1 MISPPDSRAER
12 AFCRIKTMRPRT
24 PFVLTAITLLH
35 AAGCSSSI
43 EHREQATNQ
52 TTAGEVEPTAAVSPP
67 LWSELSKDK
76 KHQGKLVFSPQPT
89 EEEIRAFAASGG
101 KMVINSRTEAEFK
114 WIKFDPKQ
122 LVESLG
128 MTYVWIP
135 TSSGI
140 FTVDDARKFGEA
152 VEQADGPVL
161 AHCASG
167 SRSIM
172 QYVMYQHLEHGMDKN
187 DAIRI
192 GYDLGMW
199 DRGGR
204 VMEREL
210 MDMPDRVM
218 DGVDPA
224 KLRMYVDTLAGF
236 GTRHTLSDT
245 ESETRGIG
253 AARRWVK
260 AQFERNIE
268 GHGKSGDAEPHV
280 YFDSHTVQ
288 PDGRRIARTVDVV
301 NVICEIPGSSPE
313 SRDRLYYVLGHLD
326 SRATGALDAEAD
338 APGAND
344 DASGVSVMIE
354 LARVL
359 AKEPLEATVVLVAT
373 SGEEQGLFGARLHA
387 QAALD
392 AGKNIV
398 AVLNNDTVG
407 DPTGVLEGQDGSKE
421 IRVFSEGLPATMVSL
436 DESEISDAVR
446 WKRLYGT
453 ESDSISR
460 QLARYIADVADLH
473 KTTVQ
478 PRLIHR
484 PDRFLRGGDHTPF
497 NELGFAAI
505 RFCETYENYDH
516 QHQDV
521 RIENGVQYGD
531 LPEFVDENYLADVT
545 RLNALT
551 LVHLTNAPS
560 APDNARVIIA
570 ELTNDTTLRWD
581 ASPEPDVAG
590 YEIVWRETTS
600 PQWEKYE
607 DVGNVTEG
615 RVPLSK
621 DNYFFGVRAYDHDG
635 YRSLVSYPR
644 PARD

>member
-1 MISPPDSRAER
+1 MKTSSTIVLSQIALFLACSGTPLNARIALAEPTE
-12 AFCRIKTMRPRT
+12 A
-24 PFVLTAITLLH
+24 
-35 AAGCSSSI
+35 
-43 EHREQATNQ
+43 
-52 TTAGEVEPTAAVSPP
+52 VEPDAPKT
-67 LWSELSKDK
+67 WGEISEELT
-76 KHQGKLVFSPQPT
+76 HAGRITFSGQPT
-89 EEEIRAFAASGG
+89 EEELRAFAAAGG
-101 KMVINSRTEAEFK
+101 KVVINNRTQREMDRHT
-114 WIKFDPKQ
+114 FDERA

-128 MTYVWIP
+128 MVYVHTPSSSAIFDGSQAIALRDTLAN
-135 TSSGI
+135 TS
-140 FTVDDARKFGEA
+140 
-152 VEQADGPVL
+152 GPVL
-161 AHCASG
+161 MHCGSG
-167 SRSIM
+167 SRSATI
-172 QYVMYQHLEHGMDKN
+172 YGMYLIKDQGMNKN
-187 DAIRI
+187 DAISTAKE
-192 GYDLGMW
+192 LGMGTS
-199 DRGGR
+199 GGR
-204 VMEREL
+204 VIEREL

-218 DGVDPA
+218 DAVDPA
-224 KLRMYVDTLAGF
+224 NLRMYVDTLAGF

-245 ESETRGIG
+245 ESDTRGIG

-268 GHGKSGDAEPHV
+268 GHGKVGDARPRV
-280 YFDSHTVQ
+280 YFDAHAVQ
-288 PDGRRIARTVDVV
+288 PDGRRIPREVEVV
-301 NVICEIPGSSPE
+301 NVICEIPGSDPA
-313 SRDRLYYVLGHLD
+313 SRDRLFYVLGHLD
-326 SRATGALDAEAD
+326 SRASGALDAESD

-344 DASGVSVMIE
+344 DASGVALMIE

-359 AKEPLEATVVLVAT
+359 AKEPLDATVVLMAT

-387 QAALD
+387 QDALD

-421 IRVFSEGLPATMVSL
+421 IRVFSEGLPATMITM
-436 DESEISDAVR
+436 DESEIGNAVR

-516 QHQDV
+516 QHRDV
-521 RIENGVQYGD
+521 RIEDGKQFGD
-531 LPEFVDENYLADVT
+531 LPEYVDENYLADVT

-560 APDNARVIIA
+560 APENTRVIVA

-581 ASPEPDVAG
+581 ASPESDVAG
-590 YEIVWRETTS
+590 YEIVWRETS
-600 PQWEKYE
+600 SAQWEHVE

-615 RVPLSK
+615 TVPLSK
-621 DNYFFGVRAYDHDG
+621 DNWFFGVRAYDHEG
-635 YRSLVSYPR
+635 HRSLVSYPSA
-644 PARD
+644 ARE

>member
-1 MISPPDSRAER
+1 MTI
-12 AFCRIKTMRPRT
+12 
-24 PFVLTAITLLH
+24 LLVC
-35 AAGCSSSI
+35 AGCTTSP
-43 EHREQATNQ
+43 EHRD
-52 TTAGEVEPTAAVSPP
+52 TASSDAHAPP
-67 LWSELSKDK
+67 VAPWSEISNDK
-76 KHQGKLVFSPQPT
+76 PSTDRITFSGQPSA
-89 EEEIRAFAASGG
+89 ELIRSFAASGG
-101 KMVINSRTEAEFK
+101 KVVINNRTEPE
-114 WIKFDPKQ
+114 IKRVAFDEQ
-122 LVESLG
+122 ALVESLG
-128 MTYVWIP
+128 MTYVHTP
-135 TSSGI
+135 MSSAI
-140 FTVDDARKFGEA
+140 FSES
-152 VEQADGPVL
+152 QAAELSRTLETTTGPVL
-161 AHCASG
+161 MHCGSG
-167 SRSIM
+167 SRSATIYGLYLIKD
-172 QYVMYQHLEHGMDKN
+172 QGMNKK
-187 DAIRI
+187 DAINTAHE
-192 GYDLGMW
+192 LGMSPS
-199 DRGGR
+199 GGR
-204 VMEREL
+204 IIEREL
-210 MDMPDRVM
+210 LDMPDRVM
-218 DGVDPA
+218 DAVDPA
-224 KLRMYVDTLAGF
+224 QLRMYVDTLAGF

-245 ESETRGIG
+245 ESDTRGIG

-260 AQFERNIE
+260 AQFERNLE
-268 GHGKSGDAEPHV
+268 GHGKSGDAAPRV

-288 PDGRRIARTVDVV
+288 PDGRRIPRTVEVV
-301 NVICEIPGSSPE
+301 NVVCEIPGSDPV

-326 SRATGALDAEAD
+326 SRASGALDAESD

-344 DASGVSVMIE
+344 DASGVALMIE

-359 AKEPLEATVVLVAT
+359 ASEPIDATIVLMAT

-398 AVLNNDTVG
+398 GVLNNDTVG

-421 IRVFSEGLPATMVSL
+421 IRVFSEGLPASMIKIK
-436 DESEISDAVR
+436 DSEISDAVR

-521 RIENGVQYGD
+521 RIEQGTQYGD
-531 LPEFVDENYLADVT
+531 LPEYVDEHYLADVT

-560 APDNARVIIA
+560 APENTRVIVA

-581 ASPEPDVAG
+581 ASPESDVAG
-590 YEIVWRETTS
+590 YEIVWRETS
-600 PQWEKYE
+600 AAQWEE
-607 DVGNVTEG
+607 FLDVGNTTEG
-615 RVPLSK
+615 SVPLSK
-621 DNYFFGVRAYDHDG
+621 DNWFFGVQAYDKDG
-635 YRSLVSYPR
+635 YRSPVSYPR
-644 PARD
+644 PSRE

>member
-1 MISPPDSRAER
+1 MLCVGCTTTTNREIEPMGDTPTNGEVQGTEPLTPWTELRAEKTS
-12 AFCRIKTMRPRT
+12 AGRIT
-24 PFVLTAITLLH
+24 
-35 AAGCSSSI
+35 
-43 EHREQATNQ
+43 
-52 TTAGEVEPTAAVSPP
+52 
-67 LWSELSKDK
+67 
-76 KHQGKLVFSPQPT
+76 FSGQPT
-89 EEEIRAFAASGG
+89 EEEIRAFAAAGG
-101 KMVINSRTEAEFK
+101 KVVINNRTESELK
-114 WIKFDPKQ
+114 RIPFDEQ
-122 LVESLG
+122 ALVESLG
-128 MTYVWIP
+128 MTYVHTP
-135 TSSGI
+135 MSSAI
-140 FTVDDARKFGEA
+140 FDDTQSASLA
-152 VEQADGPVL
+152 QTLNSTTGPVL
-161 AHCASG
+161 MHCGSG
-167 SRSIM
+167 SRSATV
-172 QYVMYQHLEHGMDKN
+172 YGMYLIKDQGMNKN
-187 DAIRI
+187 DAIETAQQ
-192 GYDLGMW
+192 LGMW
-199 DRGGR
+199 QRGGR
-204 VMEREL
+204 IIEREL

-218 DGVDPA
+218 DAVDPA
-224 KLRMYVDTLAGF
+224 QLRMYVDTLAAF

-245 ESETRGIG
+245 ESDTRGIG

-268 GHGKSGDAEPHV
+268 GHGKTGDAAPRV
-280 YFDSHTVQ
+280 YFDSHTVE
-288 PDGRRIARTVDVV
+288 PDGRRIPRTVDVV
-301 NVICEIPGSSPE
+301 NVICEIPGSNPE

-326 SRATGALDAEAD
+326 SRASGALDAEAD

-344 DASGVSVMIE
+344 DASGVALMIE

-359 AKEPLEATVVLVAT
+359 AREPLEATVVLMAT
-373 SGEEQGLFGARLHA
+373 SGEEQGLFGARMHA
-387 QAALD
+387 QDALE

-421 IRVFSEGLPATMVSL
+421 IRVFSEGLPATMITL
-436 DESEISDAVR
+436 DDSEISNAVR

-497 NELGFAAI
+497 NELGYAAI

-521 RIENGVQYGD
+521 RIEDGVQYGD
-531 LPEFVDENYLADVT
+531 LPEYVDEHYLADVT

-560 APDNARVIIA
+560 APENTRVIVV

-581 ASPEPDVAG
+581 ASPESDVAG
-590 YEIVWRETTS
+590 YEIVWRETS
-600 PQWEKYE
+600 APQWEEAK

-615 RVPLSK
+615 TVPLSK
-621 DNYFFGVRAYDHDG
+621 DNYFFGVRAYDADG
-635 YRSLVSYPR
+635 YRSPVSYPR
-644 PARD
+644 AARE

>member
-1 MISPPDSRAER
+1 MNMNTPSRIFLASVLSTVALSCPFSLAGTASVLPESESQPEMAR
-12 AFCRIKTMRPRT
+12 EET
-24 PFVLTAITLLH
+24 PMTW
-35 AAGCSSSI
+35 
-43 EHREQATNQ
+43 E
-52 TTAGEVEPTAAVSPP
+52 
-67 LWSELSKDK
+67 ELSSEKSTRE
-76 KHQGKLVFSPQPT
+76 HIVFSAQPT
-89 EEEIRAFAASGG
+89 EEELRAFAAAGG
-101 KMVINSRTEAEFK
+101 QVVINSRTEKEFSR
-114 WIKFDPKQ
+114 IKFDPKEM
-122 LVESLG
+122 VESLG
-128 MTYVWIP
+128 LKYIWIP
-135 TSSGI
+135 TNSSI
-140 FTVDDARKFGEA
+140 FTLEDALKFGEA
-152 VEQADGPVL
+152 IEQHKGPIL

-167 SRSIM
+167 SRSILL
-172 QYVMYQHLEHGMDKN
+172 YATYQHLEKGMDKN
-187 DAIRI
+187 DAIEL

-218 DGVDPA
+218 DAVNPA
-224 KLRMYVDTLAGF
+224 NLRQYVDTLAGF

-245 ESETRGIG
+245 ESDNRGIG

-260 AQFERNIE
+260 TQFELNIA
-268 GHGKSGDAEPHV
+268 GHGKTGDATPKV
-280 YFDSHTVQ
+280 YFDAHTVH
-288 PDGRRIARTVDVV
+288 PDGRRIPRQVEVV
-301 NVICEIPGSSPE
+301 NVICEIPGSDPIA
-313 SRDRLYYVLGHLD
+313 RDRLYYVLGHLD
-326 SRATGALDAEAD
+326 SRATGALDAESD

-344 DASGVSVMIE
+344 DASGVALMIE

-359 AKEPLEATVVLVAT
+359 AKEPIGATVVLMAT

-387 QAALD
+387 QEALE

-398 AVLNNDTVG
+398 GVLNNDTVG
-407 DPTGVLEGQDGSKE
+407 DPTGVLENQDGSKE
-421 IRVFSEGLPATMVSL
+421 IRVFSEGLPATMIDL
-436 DESEISDAVR
+436 KDSEISDAVR

-473 KTTVQ
+473 KTVVQ

-497 NELGFAAI
+497 NQLGFAAI

-521 RIENGVQYGD
+521 RIEDGTQFGD

-560 APDNARVIIA
+560 APTNTRVMIA

-581 ASPEPDVAG
+581 SSPEADVAG

-600 PQWEKYE
+600 ASWDEYL
-607 DVGNVTEG
+607 DVGNMTEG
-615 RVPLSK
+615 TVPLSK
-621 DNYFFGVRAYDHDG
+621 DNWFFGVRSYDHEG
-635 YRSLVSYPR
+635 YRSPVSYPR
-644 PARD
+644 PARE

>member
-1 MISPPDSRAER
+1 MQYNHTMTR
-12 AFCRIKTMRPRT
+12 KTRMKSI
-24 PFVLTAITLLH
+24 VLSLTSLLLCVGCTTSTEQRDTAQFIDTQ
-35 AAGCSSSI
+35 
-43 EHREQATNQ
+43 EHSDDDRMQPVTI
-52 TTAGEVEPTAAVSPP
+52 
-67 LWSELSKDK
+67 WSELSAE
-76 KHQGKLVFSPQPT
+76 KHRAGQITFSAQPT
-89 EEEIRAFAASGG
+89 QEEIRSFAHAGG
-101 KMVINSRTEAEFK
+101 KVVINNRTQEELTRVG
-114 WIKFDPKQ
+114 FDEQ
-122 LVESLG
+122 HLVESLG
-128 MTYVWIP
+128 MKYVHTP
-135 TSSGI
+135 VSSAT
-140 FTVDDARKFGEA
+140 FSNT
-152 VEQADGPVL
+152 QADGLNKTLSNTDGPVL
-161 AHCASG
+161 MHCGSG
-167 SRSIM
+167 SRSAM
-172 QYVMYQHLEHGMDKN
+172 LYGYHLIKDQGMNKDN
-187 DAIRI
+187 AIDTAI
-192 GYDLGMW
+192 ELGMSPSS
-199 DRGGR
+199 GR
-204 VMEREL
+204 IIEREL

-218 DGVDPA
+218 DAVDPA
-224 KLRMYVDTLAGF
+224 MLRMYVDTLAGF

-245 ESETRGIG
+245 DSDTRGIG

-268 GHGKSGDAEPHV
+268 GHGKAGDASPRV
-280 YFDSHTVQ
+280 YFDAHTVQ
-288 PDGRRIARTVDVV
+288 PDGRRIPRTVEVV
-301 NVICEIPGSSPE
+301 NVVCEIPGTNPD

-326 SRATGALDAEAD
+326 SRASGALDAESD

-344 DASGVSVMIE
+344 DGSGVALMIE

-359 AKEPLEATVVLVAT
+359 AKEPIESTVVLMAT

-421 IRVFSEGLPATMVSL
+421 IRVFSEGIPATMITL
-436 DESEISDAVR
+436 DQSEISDAVR

-497 NELGFAAI
+497 NELGFAAV
-505 RFCETYENYDH
+505 RFCETYEDYNH

-521 RIENGVQYGD
+521 RIEDGVQFGD
-531 LPEFVDENYLADVT
+531 LPEYVDEHYLADVT

-560 APDNARVIIA
+560 APENTRVIIA

-581 ASPEPDVAG
+581 ASPEADVAG
-590 YEIVWRETTS
+590 YEIVWRETTA
-600 PQWEKYE
+600 PQWEE
-607 DVGNVTEG
+607 VLDVGNTTEG
-615 RVPLSK
+615 TVPLSK
-621 DNYFFGVRAYDHDG
+621 DNWFFGVRAYDADG
-635 YRSLVSYPR
+635 YRSPVSYPR
-644 PARD
+644 PARE

>member
-1 MISPPDSRAER
+1 MTHRA
-12 AFCRIKTMRPRT
+12 I
-24 PFVLTAITLLH
+24 TAILPFAILSI
-35 AAGCSSSI
+35 AGCSASI
-43 EHREQATNQ
+43 HVHEHPPAQRAAHETHV
-52 TTAGEVEPTAAVSPP
+52 EIIEPTRP
-67 LWSELSKDK
+67 WSEIIAEK
-76 KHQGKLVFSPQPT
+76 KSADRITFSPQPT
-89 EEEIRAFAASGG
+89 EEELRAFAKAGG
-101 KMVINSRTEAEFK
+101 RVVINNRTTPEMERVSFNE
-114 WIKFDPKQ
+114 Q
-122 LVESLG
+122 TLVESLG
-128 MTYVWIP
+128 MQYISLP
-135 TSSGI
+135 TNSGT
-140 FTVDDARKFGEA
+140 FTQDDARAFGR
-152 VEQADGPVL
+152 VIEQTDGPIL

-167 SRSIM
+167 SRSVLLYAM
-172 QYVMYQHLEHGMDKN
+172 DQHLEHGLSKTE
-187 DAIRI
+187 AISL

-218 DGVDPA
+218 DAVDPA
-224 KLRMYVDTLAGF
+224 QLRMFVDKLAGF

-245 ESETRGIG
+245 ESDSRGIG

-268 GHGKSGDAEPHV
+268 GHGKTGDASPRV
-280 YFDSHTVQ
+280 YFDAHTVA
-288 PDGRRIARTVDVV
+288 PDGRRIPRSVEVV
-301 NVICEIPGSSPE
+301 NVICEIPGSNPE

-326 SRATGALDAEAD
+326 SRASGALDAESD

-344 DASGVSVMIE
+344 DGSGIALMIE

-359 AKEPLEATVVLVAT
+359 AREPLESTVVLMAT

-387 QAALD
+387 QAALE

-407 DPTGVLEGQDGSKE
+407 DPTGVIEGQDGSKE
-421 IRVFSEGLPATMVSL
+421 IRVFSEGLPATMITL
-436 DESEISDAVR
+436 EQSEISNAVR

-505 RFCETYENYDH
+505 RFCETYEDYNH

-521 RIENGVQYGD
+521 RIEDGVHYGD
-531 LPEFVDENYLADVT
+531 LPEYVDEHYLADVT

-560 APDNARVIIA
+560 APDNCRVIIA

-581 ASPEPDVAG
+581 ASPEADVAG
-590 YEIVWRETTS
+590 YEIVWRETSS
-600 PQWEKYE
+600 PQWEE
-607 DVGNVTEG
+607 VQDVGNVTEG
-615 RVPLSK
+615 TVPLSK
-621 DNYFFGVRAYDHDG
+621 DNWFFGVRAYDMDG
-635 YRSLVSYPR
+635 YRSLVSYPV

>member
-1 MISPPDSRAER
+1 M
-12 AFCRIKTMRPRT
+12 KTSST
-24 PFVLTAITLLH
+24 IVLSQIAVFL
-35 AAGCSSSI
+35 ACSGVPLNARMVLI
-43 EHREQATNQ
+43 
-52 TTAGEVEPTAAVSPP
+52 EPTEAVEQEEPKT
-67 LWSELSKDK
+67 WDEISEELT
-76 KHQGKLVFSPQPT
+76 HAGRITFSGQPT
-89 EEEIRAFAASGG
+89 EEELRAFAAAGG
-101 KMVINSRTEAEFK
+101 KVVINNRTQREMDRHT
-114 WIKFDPKQ
+114 FDERE

-128 MTYVWIP
+128 MVYVHTPSSSATFDGSQAIDLSDTLAK
-135 TSSGI
+135 TS
-140 FTVDDARKFGEA
+140 
-152 VEQADGPVL
+152 GPVL
-161 AHCASG
+161 MHCGSG
-167 SRSIM
+167 SRSATI
-172 QYVMYQHLEHGMDKN
+172 YGMYLIKDQGMNKN
-187 DAIRI
+187 DAITTAKE
-192 GYDLGMW
+192 LGMSNS
-199 DRGGR
+199 GGR
-204 VMEREL
+204 VIEREL

-218 DGVDPA
+218 DAVAPA
-224 KLRMYVDTLAGF
+224 NLRMYVDTLAGF

-245 ESETRGIG
+245 ESDTRGIG

-268 GHGKSGDAEPHV
+268 GHGKVGDATPRV
-280 YFDSHTVQ
+280 YFDAHTVQ
-288 PDGRRIARTVDVV
+288 PDGRRIPREVEVV
-301 NVICEIPGSSPE
+301 NVICEIPGSDPA

-326 SRATGALDAEAD
+326 SRASGALDAESD

-344 DASGVSVMIE
+344 DASGVALMIE

-359 AKEPLEATVVLVAT
+359 AKEPLDSTVVLMAT

-387 QAALD
+387 QDALE

-421 IRVFSEGLPATMVSL
+421 IRVFSEGLPATMITM
-436 DESEISDAVR
+436 DESEIGNAVR

-460 QLARYIADVADLH
+460 QLARYIADVANLH

-521 RIENGVQYGD
+521 RIEGGKQYGD
-531 LPEFVDENYLADVT
+531 LPEYVDENYLADVT

-551 LVHLTNAPS
+551 LIHLTNAPS
-560 APDNARVIIA
+560 APENTRVIIA

-581 ASPEPDVAG
+581 PSPESDVAG
-590 YEIVWRETTS
+590 YEIVWRETTAAE
-600 PQWEKYE
+600 WEKFE
-607 DVGNVTEG
+607 DVGNVKEG
-615 RVPLSK
+615 TVPLSK
-621 DNYFFGVRAYDHDG
+621 DNYFFGVRAYDHEG
-635 YRSLVSYPR
+635 HRSLVSYPR
-644 PARD
+644 AARE

>member
-1 MISPPDSRAER
+1 ML
-12 AFCRIKTMRPRT
+12 C
-24 PFVLTAITLLH
+24 
-35 AAGCSSSI
+35 AGC
-43 EHREQATNQ
+43 
-52 TTAGEVEPTAAVSPP
+52 TTTTINRSVEPMGDAPENGEVERTEP
-67 LWSELSKDK
+67 LTPWSEISAEKESASRIT
-76 KHQGKLVFSPQPT
+76 FSAQPS
-89 EEEIRAFAASGG
+89 EEELRAFALAGG
-101 KMVINSRTEAEFK
+101 KVVINNRTEREMERVG
-114 WIKFDPKQ
+114 FDEEA

-128 MTYVWIP
+128 MMYAHVP
-135 TSSGI
+135 SSSAI
-140 FTVDDARKFGEA
+140 F
-152 VEQADGPVL
+152 DGSQSQELAQIL
-161 AHCASG
+161 AHTQGPILMHCGSG
-167 SRSIM
+167 SRSAQIYGM
-172 QYVMYQHLEHGMDKN
+172 HLIKDQGMDKN
-187 DAIRI
+187 EAI
-192 GYDLGMW
+192 GTAQELGMW
-199 DRGGR
+199 RRGGR
-204 VMEREL
+204 IIEREL

-218 DGVDPA
+218 DAVDPA
-224 KLRMYVDTLAGF
+224 HLRMYVDTLAGF

-245 ESETRGIG
+245 ESDTRGIG

-268 GHGKSGDAEPHV
+268 GHGKSGDAAPRV
-280 YFDSHTVQ
+280 YFDAHTVQ
-288 PDGRRIARTVDVV
+288 PDGRRIPRTVEVV
-301 NVICEIPGSSPE
+301 NVICEIPGSNPE

-326 SRATGALDAEAD
+326 SRASGALDAESN

-344 DASGVSVMIE
+344 DASGVALMIE

-359 AKEPLEATVVLVAT
+359 AREPIESTVVLMAT

-387 QAALD
+387 QAAQD
-392 AGKNIV
+392 AGKNVV

-421 IRVFSEGLPATMVSL
+421 IRVFSEGIPATMIDL
-436 DESEISDAVR
+436 DESEISNAVR

-497 NELGFAAI
+497 NELGYAAI
-505 RFCETYENYDH
+505 RFCETYENYNH

-521 RIENGVQYGD
+521 RIEDGVQFGD
-531 LPEFVDENYLADVT
+531 LPEFVDEDYLADVT

-560 APDNARVIIA
+560 APENTRVIVA

-581 ASPEPDVAG
+581 ASPESDVAG
-590 YEIVWRETTS
+590 YEIVWRETS
-600 PQWEKYE
+600 AALWEE
-607 DVGNVTEG
+607 VQDVGNVTEG
-615 RVPLSK
+615 TVPLSK
-621 DNYFFGVRAYDHDG
+621 DNYFFGVRAYDAEG
-635 YRSLVSYPR
+635 YRSPVSYPSA
-644 PARD
+644 ARE

>member
-1 MISPPDSRAER
+1 MTHR
-12 AFCRIKTMRPRT
+12 
-24 PFVLTAITLLH
+24 AITATLPL
-35 AAGCSSSI
+35 AILALAGCSASI
-43 EHREQATNQ
+43 HVHEQPHASHHDSAAAHE
-52 TTAGEVEPTAAVSPP
+52 TTVEIVEPQAPIKSWT
-67 LWSELSKDK
+67 ELSIDK
-76 KHQGKLVFSPQPT
+76 KRAGRIVFSPQPT
-89 EEEIRAFAASGG
+89 EEEIRAFARAGG
-101 KMVINSRTEAEFK
+101 KMVINSRTEPELERVS
-114 WIKFDPKQ
+114 FDEKA

-128 MTYVWIP
+128 MKYMWLP
-135 TSSGI
+135 TSSST
-140 FTVDDARKFGEA
+140 FTTDDARRFGSALESTR
-152 VEQADGPVL
+152 GPIL

-167 SRSIM
+167 SRSVM
-172 QYVMYQHLEHGMDKN
+172 QYAMYQHLEEGMSKN
-187 DAIRI
+187 DAIRL

-218 DGVDPA
+218 DAVEPA
-224 KLRMYVDTLAGF
+224 NLRTYVDTLAGF
-236 GTRHTLSDT
+236 GTRHTMSDT
-245 ESETRGIG
+245 ESDTRGIG

-260 AQFERNIE
+260 DQFERNIE
-268 GHGKSGDAEPHV
+268 GHGKSGDAAPRV
-280 YFDSHTVQ
+280 YFDGHNVE
-288 PDGRRIARTVDVV
+288 PDGRRITEPVRVV
-301 NVICEIPGSSPE
+301 NVICEIPGTRPE

-326 SRATGALDAEAD
+326 SRASGANDATSD

-344 DASGVSVMIE
+344 DASGVALMIE

-359 AKEPLEATVVLVAT
+359 AKEPIESTVILMAT
-373 SGEEQGLFGARLHA
+373 SGEEQGLYGARLHA
-387 QAALD
+387 QAALE
-392 AGKNIV
+392 AGRNIV
-398 AVLNNDTVG
+398 GVLNNDTVG

-421 IRVFSEGLPATMVSL
+421 IRVFSEGLPAPLITT
-436 DESEISDAVR
+436 DDSEISGEVR
-446 WKRLYGT
+446 RLRLYGT
-453 ESDSISR
+453 ESDSPSR

-497 NELGFAAI
+497 NELGFSAI

-521 RIENGVQYGD
+521 RIEDGVQFGD
-531 LPEFVDENYLADVT
+531 LPEYVDENYLADVT

-560 APDNARVIIA
+560 APDNCRVIVA
-570 ELTNDTTLRWD
+570 DLTNDTTLRWD

-607 DVGNVTEG
+607 DVGNTTEG
-615 RVPLSK
+615 TVPLSK
-621 DNYFFGVRAYDHDG
+621 DNYFFGVRAYDSDG

>member
-1 MISPPDSRAER
+1 M
-12 AFCRIKTMRPRT
+12 KTSST
-24 PFVLTAITLLH
+24 IVLSQIAVFL
-35 AAGCSSSI
+35 ACSGVPLNARMVLI
-43 EHREQATNQ
+43 
-52 TTAGEVEPTAAVSPP
+52 EPTEAVEQEEPKT
-67 LWSELSKDK
+67 WDEISEELT
-76 KHQGKLVFSPQPT
+76 HAGRITFSGQPT
-89 EEEIRAFAASGG
+89 AEELRAFAAAGG
-101 KMVINSRTEAEFK
+101 KVVINNRTQREMDRHT
-114 WIKFDPKQ
+114 FDERE

-128 MTYVWIP
+128 MVYVHTPSSSATFDGSQAIDLSDTLAK
-135 TSSGI
+135 TS
-140 FTVDDARKFGEA
+140 
-152 VEQADGPVL
+152 GPVL
-161 AHCASG
+161 MHCGSG
-167 SRSIM
+167 SRSATIYGM
-172 QYVMYQHLEHGMDKN
+172 HLIKDQGMNKN
-187 DAIRI
+187 DAITTAKE
-192 GYDLGMW
+192 LGMSNS
-199 DRGGR
+199 GGR
-204 VMEREL
+204 VIEREL

-218 DGVDPA
+218 DAVAPA
-224 KLRMYVDTLAGF
+224 NLRMYVDTLAGF

-245 ESETRGIG
+245 ESDTRGIG

-268 GHGKSGDAEPHV
+268 GHGKVGDATPRV
-280 YFDSHTVQ
+280 YFDAHTVQ
-288 PDGRRIARTVDVV
+288 PDGRRIPREVEVV
-301 NVICEIPGSSPE
+301 NVICEIPGSDPA

-326 SRATGALDAEAD
+326 SRASGALDAESD

-344 DASGVSVMIE
+344 DASGVALMIE

-359 AKEPLEATVVLVAT
+359 AKEPLDSTVVLMAT

-387 QAALD
+387 QDALE

-421 IRVFSEGLPATMVSL
+421 IRVFSEGLPATMITM
-436 DESEISDAVR
+436 DESEIGNAVR

-460 QLARYIADVADLH
+460 QLARYIADVANLH

-521 RIENGVQYGD
+521 RIEGGKQYGD
-531 LPEFVDENYLADVT
+531 LPEYVDENYLADVT

-551 LVHLTNAPS
+551 LIHLTNAPS
-560 APDNARVIIA
+560 APENTRVIIA

-581 ASPEPDVAG
+581 PSPESDVAG
-590 YEIVWRETTS
+590 YEIVWRETTAAE
-600 PQWEKYE
+600 WEKFE
-607 DVGNVTEG
+607 DVGNVKEG
-615 RVPLSK
+615 TVPLSK
-621 DNYFFGVRAYDHDG
+621 DNYFFGVRAYDHEG
-635 YRSLVSYPR
+635 HRSLVSYPR
-644 PARD
+644 AARE

>member
-1 MISPPDSRAER
+1 M
-12 AFCRIKTMRPRT
+12 KTSST
-24 PFVLTAITLLH
+24 IVLSQIAVFL
-35 AAGCSSSI
+35 ACSGVPLNARMVLI
-43 EHREQATNQ
+43 
-52 TTAGEVEPTAAVSPP
+52 EPTEAVEQEEPKT
-67 LWSELSKDK
+67 WDEISEELT
-76 KHQGKLVFSPQPT
+76 HAGRITFSGQPT
-89 EEEIRAFAASGG
+89 EEELRAFAAAGG
-101 KMVINSRTEAEFK
+101 KVVINNRTQREMDRHT
-114 WIKFDPKQ
+114 FDERE

-128 MTYVWIP
+128 MVYVHTPSSSATFDGSQAIDLSDTLAK
-135 TSSGI
+135 TS
-140 FTVDDARKFGEA
+140 
-152 VEQADGPVL
+152 GPVL
-161 AHCASG
+161 MHCGSG
-167 SRSIM
+167 SRSATIYGM
-172 QYVMYQHLEHGMDKN
+172 HLIKDQGMNKN
-187 DAIRI
+187 DAITTAKE
-192 GYDLGMW
+192 LGMSNS
-199 DRGGR
+199 GGR
-204 VMEREL
+204 VIEREL

-218 DGVDPA
+218 DAVAPA
-224 KLRMYVDTLAGF
+224 NLRMYVDTLAGF

-245 ESETRGIG
+245 ESDTRGIG

-268 GHGKSGDAEPHV
+268 GHGKVGDATPRV
-280 YFDSHTVQ
+280 YFDAHTVQ
-288 PDGRRIARTVDVV
+288 PDGRRIPREVEVV
-301 NVICEIPGSSPE
+301 NVICEIPGSDPA

-326 SRATGALDAEAD
+326 SRASGALDAESD

-344 DASGVSVMIE
+344 DASGVALMIE

-359 AKEPLEATVVLVAT
+359 AKEPLDATVVLMAT

-387 QAALD
+387 QDALD

-421 IRVFSEGLPATMVSL
+421 IRVFSEGLPATMITM
-436 DESEISDAVR
+436 DESEIGNAVR

-460 QLARYIADVADLH
+460 QLARYIADVANLH

-521 RIENGVQYGD
+521 RIEDGKQYGD
-531 LPEFVDENYLADVT
+531 LPEYVDENYLADVT

-551 LVHLTNAPS
+551 LIHLTNAPS
-560 APDNARVIIA
+560 APENTRVIIA

-581 ASPEPDVAG
+581 PSPESDVAG
-590 YEIVWRETTS
+590 YEIVWRETTAAE
-600 PQWEKYE
+600 WEKFE
-607 DVGNVTEG
+607 DVGNVKEG
-615 RVPLSK
+615 TVPLSK
-621 DNYFFGVRAYDHDG
+621 DNYFFGVRAYDHEG
-635 YRSLVSYPR
+635 HRSLVSYPR
-644 PARD
+644 AARE

>member
-1 MISPPDSRAER
+1 MTHRA
-12 AFCRIKTMRPRT
+12 I
-24 PFVLTAITLLH
+24 TAILPFAILSI
-35 AAGCSSSI
+35 AGCSASI
-43 EHREQATNQ
+43 HVHEHPPAQRVSHETRV
-52 TTAGEVEPTAAVSPP
+52 EIIEPTRP
-67 LWSELSKDK
+67 WSEYSAENT
-76 KHQGKLVFSPQPT
+76 HAGRITFSAQPSAD
-89 EEEIRAFAASGG
+89 EIRAFAKAGG
-101 KMVINSRTEAEFK
+101 RVVINNRTAPEMERVG
-114 WIKFDPKQ
+114 FDEQQ

-128 MTYVWIP
+128 MTYVHTP
-135 TSSGI
+135 MSSAI
-140 FTVDDARKFGEA
+140 FDGS
-152 VEQADGPVL
+152 QANELKHTLDSTRGPIFM
-161 AHCASG
+161 HCGSG
-167 SRSIM
+167 SRSATV
-172 QYVMYQHLEHGMDKN
+172 YSMYLIKDQGMNKA
-187 DAIRI
+187 DAIETAI
-192 GYDLGMW
+192 ELGMSPSA
-199 DRGGR
+199 GR
-204 VMEREL
+204 LIEREL
-210 MDMPDRVM
+210 MEMPKRVM
-218 DGVDPA
+218 DAVDPA
-224 KLRMYVDTLAGF
+224 QLRMYVDTLAGF

-245 ESETRGIG
+245 KSDSRGIG

-268 GHGKSGDAEPHV
+268 GHGKTGDASPRV
-280 YFDSHTVQ
+280 YFDAHTVA
-288 PDGRRIARTVDVV
+288 PDGRRIPRRVEVV
-301 NVICEIPGSSPE
+301 NVICEIPGSNPE

-326 SRATGALDAEAD
+326 SRASGALDAESD

-344 DASGVSVMIE
+344 DGSGVALMIE

-359 AKEPLEATVVLVAT
+359 AREPLESTIVLMAT

-392 AGKNIV
+392 AGKDIV

-407 DPTGVLEGQDGSKE
+407 DPTGVLDGQDGSKE
-421 IRVFSEGLPATMVSL
+421 IRVFSEGLPATMITL
-436 DESEISDAVR
+436 DQSEISDAVR

-505 RFCETYENYDH
+505 RFCETYEDYNH

-521 RIENGVQYGD
+521 RIEDGVQYGD
-531 LPEFVDENYLADVT
+531 LPEYVDEHYLADVT

-560 APDNARVIIA
+560 APENCRVVIA

-581 ASPEPDVAG
+581 ASPEADVAG
-590 YEIVWRETTS
+590 YEIVWRETTAS
-600 PQWEKYE
+600 QWEE
-607 DVGNVTEG
+607 VLDVGNATEG
-615 RVPLSK
+615 SVPLSK
-621 DNYFFGVRAYDHDG
+621 DNWFFGVRAYDKDG
-635 YRSLVSYPR
+635 YRSLVSYPV
-644 PARD
+644 PARE

>member
-1 MISPPDSRAER
+1 M
-12 AFCRIKTMRPRT
+12 THRT
-24 PFVLTAITLLH
+24 HHAITAVLPLTIL
-35 AAGCSSSI
+35 ALTGCSASI
-43 EHREQATNQ
+43 HVHEHPPADRATH
-52 TTAGEVEPTAAVSPP
+52 ESHVEIIEPTRP
-67 LWSELSKDK
+67 WSEISTEK
-76 KHQGKLVFSPQPT
+76 KSVGRITFTPQPT
-89 EEEIRAFAASGG
+89 EEELRAFAMAGG
-101 KMVINSRTEAEFK
+101 SVVINNRTAPEMQRVP
-114 WIKFDPKQ
+114 FDEQ
-122 LVESLG
+122 RLVESLG
-128 MTYVWIP
+128 MRYISLP
-135 TSSGI
+135 TSSGT
-140 FTVDDARKFGEA
+140 FTQDDARAFGR
-152 VEQADGPVL
+152 VIEQTNGPVL

-167 SRSIM
+167 SRSVLLYAM
-172 QYVMYQHLEHGMDKN
+172 DQHLEHGLSKN
-187 DAIRI
+187 EAIAL

-218 DGVDPA
+218 DAVDPA
-224 KLRMYVDTLAGF
+224 HLRTYIDTLAGF

-245 ESETRGIG
+245 ESDSRGIG
-253 AARRWVK
+253 AARRWVE
-260 AQFERNIE
+260 AQFERNID
-268 GHGKSGDAEPHV
+268 GNGKTGDAAPRV
-280 YFDSHTVQ
+280 YFDAHTVE
-288 PDGRRIARTVDVV
+288 PDGRRITQTVEVV
-301 NVICEIPGSSPE
+301 NVICEIPGSDPD

-326 SRATGALDAEAD
+326 SRATEANDATSD

-344 DASGVSVMIE
+344 DASGVALMIE

-359 AKEPLEATVVLVAT
+359 AKEPIESTVILMAT

-387 QAALD
+387 QAAKE
-392 AGKNIV
+392 AGKDIV

-421 IRVFSEGLPATMVSL
+421 IRVFSEGLPAPLITT
-436 DESEISDAVR
+436 DESEISSAVR
-446 WKRLYGT
+446 RLRLYGT
-453 ESDSISR
+453 ESDSPSR

-497 NELGFAAI
+497 NELGFSAI

-521 RIENGVQYGD
+521 RIEEGKQYGD
-531 LPEFVDENYLADVT
+531 LPEFVDEHYLADVT

-560 APDNARVIIA
+560 APDNCRVIIA

-581 ASPEPDVAG
+581 ASPESDVAG
-590 YEIVWRETTS
+590 YEIVWRETS
-600 PQWEKYE
+600 SSQWEE
-607 DVGNVTEG
+607 VQDVGNATEG
-615 RVPLSK
+615 TVPLSK
-621 DNYFFGVRAYDHDG
+621 DNYFFGVRCYDKDG
-635 YRSLVSYPR
+635 YRSLVSYPV
-644 PARD
+644 PARE